1 MLGRTYED
9 QVCSIARSL
18 EVLGERWTLLVVRDA
33 LLGLRR
39 FDDFQRSL
47 RIARNILTDRLA
59 RLVTAGVLERIP
71 YQERPV
77 RHEYQLTPMGYEL
90 AVPIIGLMHWGD
102 RHFATPAG
110 PPAHPA
116 QHLRRKAPRGTGMRG
131 VPRADQPRGARCA
144 PRAVACPARLI
155 AAFPAEYQVESVPTK
170 LPATEAMFGGYW
182 PLFATFAACKISR
195 TATE

>member
-39 FDDFQRSL
+39 FDQFQRSL
-47 RIARNILTDRLA
+47 GVARNILTDRLG

-102 RHFATPAG
+102 RHLADPAG
-110 PPAHPA
+110 PPRLTRHGTCGGK
-116 QHLRRKAPRGTGMRG
+116 LR
-131 VPRADQPRGARCA
+131 
-144 PRAVACPARLI
+144 
-155 AAFPAEYQVESVPTK
+155 AALVCEKCDEPVSLSELDVRPGPG
-170 LPATEAMFGGYW
+170 L
-182 PLFATFAACKISR
+182 R
-195 TATE
+195 TSGR

>member
-1 MLGRTYED
+1 MLGRSYDD

-47 RIARNILTDRLA
+47 GVARNILTDRLS
-59 RLVTAGVLERIP
+59 RLVTAEVLQRVP

-77 RHEYQLTPMGYEL
+77 RYEYQLTPMGYEL

-102 RHFATPAG
+102 KHYANQAG
-110 PPAHPA
+110 PPRLTRHSTCG
-116 QHLRRKAPRGTGMRG
+116 GT
-131 VPRADQPRGARCA
+131 
-144 PRAVACPARLI
+144 LH
-155 AAFPAEYQVESVPTK
+155 AALVCETCHEPISPAELAVLPGPGLPTPE
-170 LPATEAMFGGYW
+170 LP
-182 PLFATFAACKISR
+182 S
-195 TATE
+195 